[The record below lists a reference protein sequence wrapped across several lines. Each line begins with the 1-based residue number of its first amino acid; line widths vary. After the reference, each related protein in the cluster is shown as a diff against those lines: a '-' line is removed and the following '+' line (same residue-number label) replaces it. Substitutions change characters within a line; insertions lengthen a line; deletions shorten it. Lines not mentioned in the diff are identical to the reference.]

1 MNKPRASIFD
11 GDADDIDVSAFA
23 PKTASD
29 PAAPPAEEVRAIA
42 EAANFPSREVVKRP
56 PVAPAA
62 MAAPA
67 PVPVQTPPAKREPRR
82 HRTGRTAQFN
92 ARTTPETV
100 EAFYAIADQQG
111 WLVGETV
118 EHALAAL
125 QRELKEQGRGAKP
138 ASS

>member
-42 EAANFPSREVVKRP
+42 EAANFPSREVKRP
-56 PVAPAA
+56 PTAPAA
-62 MAAPA
+62 TAAPA
-67 PVPVQTPPAKREPRR
+67 PAPVQAPPAKREPRR

-100 EAFYAIADQQG
+100 AAFYAIADQQG

-118 EHALAAL
+118 EHALEAL
-125 QRELKEQGRGAKP
+125 QRELKGQGRGGKP
-138 ASS
+138 ASA

>member
-1 MNKPRASIFD
+1 MNKPRASIYD

-42 EAANFPSREVVKRP
+42 EAANFPSREVKRP
-56 PVAPAA
+56 PTAPAS
-62 MAAPA
+62 
-67 PVPVQTPPAKREPRR
+67 VQALPAKREPRR

-125 QRELKEQGRGAKP
+125 QRELKEQGRGPKSV
-138 ASS
+138 SS